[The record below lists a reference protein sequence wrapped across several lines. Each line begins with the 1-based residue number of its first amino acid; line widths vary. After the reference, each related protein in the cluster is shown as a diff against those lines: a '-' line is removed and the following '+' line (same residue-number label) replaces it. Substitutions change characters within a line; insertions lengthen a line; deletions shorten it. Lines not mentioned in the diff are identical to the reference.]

1 MDLNQKVFYALNSL
15 AGQSPVLDSVIVFA
29 ARALPW
35 ILIAIV
41 VVYFV
46 FLHRHL
52 VRLAMVAFTT
62 LFSILASDLLKNAIF
77 RHPRPFAALPDVI
90 QLIQISPY
98 DSFPSGHATA
108 FAALATGMFIY
119 DKRLGS
125 FFILGA
131 LVVGAARVAAGIHY
145 PIDILTG
152 YLIGFAITFF
162 SYKLWRRLEQ
172 GIRNYIS

>member
-1 MDLNQKVFYALNSL
+1 MDLNQQLFYILNSL
-15 AGQSPVLDSVIVFA
+15 AGQSPIGDSAIIFA

-35 ILIAIV
+35 ILIVFAC
-41 VVYFV
+41 VYFV
-46 FLHRHL
+46 FLNRHL

-62 LFSILASDLLKNAIF
+62 LFSVLASDLLKNAIF
-77 RHPRPFAALPDVI
+77 RHPRPFAALPDVV
-90 QLIQISPY
+90 QLISISAY

-125 FFILGA
+125 VFIVGA
-131 LVVGAARVAAGIHY
+131 LVIGAARIAAGIHY

-162 SYKLWRRLEQ
+162 AYKIWKYFER
-172 GIRNYIS
+172 GIRDYIS